1 MWLFTRYGFYSAAC
15 ASKPSGTADPAK
27 MMVRS
32 RLRSHLENLR
42 NRFPGLAQTEI
53 VHLAGRDYRWRMFVD
68 KQQWAAIV
76 AELVEEQGWSNFK
89 NEAQRHLGKTGSAYI
104 HALHDVWQI
113 MSELQGTETTP

>member
-1 MWLFTRYGFYSAAC
+1 
-15 ASKPSGTADPAK
+15 

-32 RLRSHLENLR
+32 RLRSHLDNLR

-76 AELVEEQGWSNFK
+76 VELVEEQEWSNFK
-89 NEAQRHLGKTGSAYI
+89 NEVQRHLGKTGSAYVR
-104 HALHDVWQI
+104 ALHDVWGI
-113 MSELQGTETTP
+113 MNDLQRTEPAP